1 MRKLSTGHDST
12 LGNYR
17 KMAVAVFGEDSKAV
31 QFLDNKIAESP
42 NGEDE
47 EVIVAESQAVSMLG
61 QLHIQGLVG

>member
-31 QFLDNKIAESP
+31 QFLDKKIAESP

-61 QLHIQGLVG
+61 QLHIQGLGG

>member
-1 MRKLSTGHDST
+1 MRKLSTGQDST